1 MQAPR
6 GRHQLFKGLFA
17 RHVQTVDCFET
28 PLNPRS
34 TTRTCSVTVA
44 LGACRQWPCRLI
56 HRIHRVTIALRMWCW
71 RRIALVPSCSWH
83 TLRGPGLVA
92 LLATTLVPV
101 SGRAGETND
110 VAQITGESGATP
122 AWPRWPLPGRGVPD
136 EPPAPGWVGYRTIVA
151 FNLGLGSAVGGL
163 GGTVGLWPLPF
174 LGTELGIGLGFT
186 GTQYSLMEKLALG
199 SSSSVARFLSGVG
212 VSYADGSS
220 WAPGGSVW
228 LNVDVV
234 GVEIRSSSHFDCF
247 FVGGFTYGLAGNRLQ
262 TKPGGGGDC
271 SDKPECA
278 LDSIVQGYFAP
289 QTRMGLGWWF

>member
-1 MQAPR
+1 
-6 GRHQLFKGLFA
+6 
-17 RHVQTVDCFET
+17 
-28 PLNPRS
+28 
-34 TTRTCSVTVA
+34 
-44 LGACRQWPCRLI
+44 
-56 HRIHRVTIALRMWCW
+56 
-71 RRIALVPSCSWH
+71 
-83 TLRGPGLVA
+83 
-92 LLATTLVPV
+92 
-101 SGRAGETND
+101 
-110 VAQITGESGATP
+110 
-122 AWPRWPLPGRGVPD
+122 
-136 EPPAPGWVGYRTIVA
+136 
-151 FNLGLGSAVGGL
+151 
-163 GGTVGLWPLPF
+163 
-174 LGTELGIGLGFT
+174 
-186 GTQYSLMEKLALG
+186 MEKLALG

-278 LDSIVQGYFAP
+278 LDSIVQGHFAP